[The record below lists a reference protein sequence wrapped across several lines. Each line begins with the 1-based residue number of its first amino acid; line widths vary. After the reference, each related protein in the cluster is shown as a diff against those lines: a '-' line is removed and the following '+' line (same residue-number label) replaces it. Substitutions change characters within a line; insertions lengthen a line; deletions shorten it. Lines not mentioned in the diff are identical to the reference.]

1 MKMLN
6 KRVLKRYSFF
16 KLALFSIFFLLV
28 GNKLSAQAQV
38 VPIQKQ
44 FFLPIERQA
53 LVAEQNNHLAFKPII
68 AKQLPLA
75 DSLHSVLVPY
85 FRIGNT
91 PNKSFVNRKL
101 FNDHLIQLDSNQ
113 VKLSIDALVNL
124 QFGQEER
131 QDPRDISLYKN
142 MRGFRM
148 RLDLGSK
155 LSIFSSFRENQ
166 ANLPLYL
173 SRRTRSNSMAY
184 GQGRVKRF
192 NDGFDFNM
200 ASSRISYQAA
210 DWLNLQLG
218 HDKHF
223 IGHGHRSMLLS
234 DLSFNY
240 PFARLQSSWF
250 NGKLNYQNLFAIFQD
265 IERVATSS
273 QSEGLFERKQGVFN
287 YLSYTPNKKF
297 QIGLFEGVIF
307 PSLDSSGNI
316 PVGAN
321 FYFPMLFLNTAI
333 EGNQRSGNT
342 LAGIDLS
349 YRMLKQVLLYGQLTA
364 FDEQLANS
372 STQLGVKWFANKELT
387 FQFEHNRQAH
397 QSSQSLFH
405 HLNESLTHPTQESFS
420 ELLVGVYFQ
429 RGRWLSRLVGNQI
442 ETSDDRVQF
451 VDFCQAYLLNPSN
464 NFTINLGA
472 QWRNSNQ
479 EVTFVRPQQ
488 ESLYVYVGLST
499 NFQNLY
505 FNY

>member
-1 MKMLN
+1 MKRSN
-6 KRVLKRYSFF
+6 KKGLKRPNLYRIS
-16 KLALFSIFFLLV
+16 LFSIFFLVV
-28 GNKLSAQAQV
+28 GAELLAQAQV
-38 VPIQKQ
+38 VPKHKQ
-44 FFLPIERQA
+44 FFLNVER
-53 LVAEQNNHLAFKPII
+53 LSLKAENLKHIAFQPII

-75 DSLHSVLVPY
+75 DSLHTSLVPY

-91 PNKSFVNRKL
+91 PNKSFLSRKL
-101 FNDHLIQLDSNQ
+101 FHDHLIQLDSGE
-113 VKLSIDALVNL
+113 VKLTIDALLNL

-142 MRGFRM
+142 MRGFRL

-155 LSIFSSFRENQ
+155 LSIYSSFRENQ
-166 ANLPLYL
+166 ANLPYYL
-173 SRRTRSNSMAY
+173 SRRTRSTSMAY

-210 DWLNLQLG
+210 DWLNVQVG

-223 IGHGHRSMLLS
+223 VGHGYRSMLLS

-240 PFARLQSSWF
+240 PFARLQSSWL
-250 NGKLNYQNLFAIFQD
+250 NGKLNYQNLYAIFQD
-265 IERVATSS
+265 IDRVGSNS
-273 QSEGLFERKQGVFN
+273 RSEGLFERKQGVFH
-287 YLSYTPNKKF
+287 YLSYALTKNL
-297 QIGLFEGVIF
+297 QIGLFEGVIL

-321 FYFPMLFLNTAI
+321 FYVPMLFLNTAL
-333 EGNQRSGNT
+333 EGSQRSGNT

-349 YRMLKQVLLYGQLTA
+349 YRMLKQFLLYGQLTS
-364 FDEQLANS
+364 FDEQLAKPS
-372 STQLGVKWFANKELT
+372 SQIGLKWFMNKEFTL
-387 FQFEHNRQAH
+387 QIEHNQQAYRTTEN
-397 QSSQSLFH
+397 LFH
-405 HLNESLTHPTQESFS
+405 HLNESLNHPIQESFS

-442 ETSDDRVQF
+442 ETSDDQIQF

-479 EVTFVRPQQ
+479 EITFINPQQ
-488 ESLYVYVGLST
+488 ESLYIYVGLST